1 MACGRQAV
9 QKELV
14 RIVRTPLGDV
24 QVDQGRRKISGRGA
38 YLCGTRECWE
48 QGLNRGRL
56 EYSLKGKLAANDRE
70 RLQEFAKSLDSQ
82 E

>member
-1 MACGRQAV
+1 MACGKQVV

-24 QVDQGRRKISGRGA
+24 QVDQGRRKIAGRGA
-38 YLCGTRECWE
+38 YLCGTPECWE
-48 QGLNRGRL
+48 RGLNRGRL
-56 EYSLKGKLAANDRE
+56 EHSLKGKLAAGDRE
-70 RLQEFAKSLDSQ
+70 RLQEFAKSLDSR

>member
-14 RIVRTPLGDV
+14 RIVRTSLGDIL
-24 QVDQGRRKISGRGA
+24 VDQGRRKIAGRGA
-38 YLCGTRECWE
+38 YLCVTRECWE
-48 QGLNRGRL
+48 LGLNKGRL
-56 EYSLKGKLAANDRE
+56 EYSLKGKLAAGDRE
-70 RLQEFAKSLDSQ
+70 TLQEFAKTLDSQ

>member
-14 RIVRTPLGDV
+14 RIVRTSLGDV
-24 QVDQGRRKISGRGA
+24 QVDEGRRKVAGRGA
-38 YLCGTRECWE
+38 YLCGTPECWE
-48 QGLNRGRL
+48 QGLNKGRL
-56 EYSLKGKLAANDRE
+56 EYSLKGKLAAGDRE
-70 RLQEFAKSLDSQ
+70 RLQEFAKTLDSQ

>member
-38 YLCGTRECWE
+38 YLCVTPGCWE
-48 QGLNRGRL
+48 QGLNKGRL
-56 EYSLKGKLAANDRE
+56 EYSLKGKLAAGDRE
-70 RLQEFAKSLDSQ
+70 RLQEFAKTLDSQ

>member
-14 RIVRTPLGDV
+14 RIVKTSLGEIL
-24 QVDQGRRKISGRGA
+24 VDQGRRKTAGRGA

-56 EYSLKGKLAANDRE
+56 EYSLKGKLAAGDKE
-70 RLQEFAKSLDSQ
+70 RLQEFAKTLDSQ

>member
-1 MACGRQAV
+1 MACGKQAV

-24 QVDQGRRKISGRGA
+24 QVDQGRRKTSGRGA

-56 EYSLKGKLAANDRE
+56 EYSLKGKLAADDRE
-70 RLQEFAKSLDSQ
+70 RLQEFARSLDSR

>member
-14 RIVRTPLGDV
+14 RIVKTPLGEIL
-24 QVDQGRRKISGRGA
+24 VDQGRRKTAGRGA
-38 YLCGTRECWE
+38 YLCGRRGCWE

-56 EYSLKGKLAANDRE
+56 EHSLKGKLAAGDRE
-70 RLQEFAKSLDSQ
+70 ILQEFAKTLDSQ